1 MLLPLLVA
9 KSGKN
14 EVATEKTLTEQRL
27 RDNVASVASVA
38 TNFEASPQISGMNE
52 TTQQKALSKEPSK
65 PLASDERP
73 LIESAPKSNS
83 TQSINSDDDLIGCE
97 TKAEWI
103 ASHRSGKGAKPCQ
116 PTVRQLDPH
125 KVEIKER
132 GTAAAPESNPLRINY
147 GDDWGANLAPD
158 EAANLA
164 KARAEIKAEV
174 SRSPAAIKTVA
185 TPADEMPE
193 AARKMEMEAYR
204 RLPETRAAAGLPP
217 VETGTP
223 PLKEQGDYCASR
235 GIEYLEAFWKEL
247 NEPEKRQI
255 GGKYTLA
262 AWRRTAREVDAAQ
275 KAPAPS
281 RCAPLPPPVSPDDPE
296 AVLREE
302 RAGMAAAGV
311 PEVYLAAWGDLQ
323 ARKPREATE
332 AQWKQA
338 IEDAGRFLDDTIL
351 VKAAEDNGW
360 TARDLFDASD
370 RGVPQGLI
378 WFLRGRPIAAI
389 DAWFAPAQA
398 CIR

>member
-1 MLLPLLVA
+1 MANVFITFHTSYLETPVMTDFRAVLARARLAAKTTSNTSNTSNKEKYSRNINTLDSHEPVATSQKRLATLATNDGSGSGLLLPLLVA

-103 ASHRSGKGAKPCQ
+103 ASHRSGKGSKPCQ

-147 GDDWGANLAPD
+147 GDDWGANLPPD
-158 EAANLA
+158 EAEKLE
-164 KARAEIKAEV
+164 KVRAEIQAEV

-247 NEPEKRQI
+247 NEP
-255 GGKYTLA
+255 
-262 AWRRTAREVDAAQ
+262 
-275 KAPAPS
+275 
-281 RCAPLPPPVSPDDPE
+281 
-296 AVLREE
+296 
-302 RAGMAAAGV
+302 
-311 PEVYLAAWGDLQ
+311 
-323 ARKPREATE
+323 
-332 AQWKQA
+332 
-338 IEDAGRFLDDTIL
+338 
-351 VKAAEDNGW
+351 
-360 TARDLFDASD
+360 
-370 RGVPQGLI
+370 
-378 WFLRGRPIAAI
+378 
-389 DAWFAPAQA
+389 
-398 CIR
+398 